1 MPHQR
6 IPRNT
11 TTKKNHGALRLP
23 TTYANRK
30 NDNEIFAAWHSYVG
44 RWISRDKF
52 GQEIISVAF
61 TPRLPRPGKDKPH
74 GTLAGFIADGEY
86 EGVLFFKSPADKTRR
101 GKPVLLNGNLH
112 RADRNLTRLQA
123 TLRLVPPH
131 HTRGKKP
138 GKKRLVLQLKRKRK
152 TKKYVLQWVG
162 AVSDTAL
169 SSVCI
174 IGHRGLGFAG
184 LDNRP
189 KALSRAWYFGASG
202 IEFDITVPYQY
213 SWTTNGEPSRI
224 PLLNRLMV
232 YHPPLLNQTCDIDSI
247 PAEFSSLKDILEELQ
262 TYSVPFVYVDPK
274 LTWLSMNNLKQVL
287 KNITR
292 FAHLLLRRGS
302 SVIVN
307 IAASDD
313 RSGKFLSRSEA
324 FQSSP
329 YFATSQ
335 LSWTLEWT
343 EVDKARDILARAK
356 KHPTAL
362 SFNLTKIDGSLKWP
376 LIEWLFKDVSKRDE
390 KTIQNKSQILVFWT
404 ANDDDHFRG
413 SLGVARDR
421 ERMGRS
427 GEPGEIGIMTDAPH
441 RLAYWLATQRKHK

>member
-1 MPHQR
+1 
-6 IPRNT
+6 
-11 TTKKNHGALRLP
+11 
-23 TTYANRK
+23 
-30 NDNEIFAAWHSYVG
+30 
-44 RWISRDKF
+44 
-52 GQEIISVAF
+52 
-61 TPRLPRPGKDKPH
+61 
-74 GTLAGFIADGEY
+74 
-86 EGVLFFKSPADKTRR
+86 
-101 GKPVLLNGNLH
+101 
-112 RADRNLTRLQA
+112 
-123 TLRLVPPH
+123 
-131 HTRGKKP
+131 
-138 GKKRLVLQLKRKRK
+138 
-152 TKKYVLQWVG
+152 
-162 AVSDTAL
+162 VSDTAL

-174 IGHRGLGFAG
+174 IGHRGLAFAG

-213 SWTTNGEPSRI
+213 SWTTNGEQSRI

-247 PAEFSSLKDILEELQ
+247 PAEFSPLKDICEELQ
-262 TYSVPFVYVDPK
+262 TYSVPFLYVDPK
-274 LTWLSMNNLKQVL
+274 LTWLSTNNLKQAL
-287 KNITR
+287 KNITHCV
-292 FAHLLLRRGS
+292 HLLLRRGS
-302 SVIVN
+302 SVIVT

-313 RSGKFLSRSEA
+313 RSGKFLSGSEA

-362 SFNLTKIDGSLKWP
+362 SFNLTEIDGSLKWP

-390 KTIQNKSQILVFWT
+390 KAIQKKSQILVFWT

-413 SLGVARDR
+413 SLGVAKDR
-421 ERMGRS
+421 ERIGRS

-441 RLAYWLATQRKHK
+441 RLAYWLATQRKYK